1 MNKTILLIGSFDTK
15 GEEFS
20 YVRDLITANGLQTLL
35 LDTSVLGEPS
45 GVIPDISADQVAL
58 AGGSRDI
65 RDDSRRLIPDIS
77 ADQVALAGGSSLEEL
92 RRAGDRGTAVDVMIE
107 GVKKLVQQQY
117 EAGNFD
123 AVLSLG
129 GGAGTNVATAGMRE
143 LPVGVP
149 KVMVSTLASSDVS
162 AY

>member
-1 MNKTILLIGSFDTK
+1 MIKDK
-15 GEEFS
+15 GCQ
-20 YVRDLITANGLQTLL
+20 NLL
-35 LDTSVLGEPS
+35 LDTIGLGEPS
-45 GVIPDISADQVAL
+45 GD
-58 AGGSRDI
+58 
-65 RDDSRRLIPDIS
+65 IPDIS

-143 LPVGVP
+143 LPVGRSEEHTSELQSRGHLVCGLLLE
-149 KVMVSTLASSDVS
+149 KNK
-162 AY
+162 

>member
-58 AGGSRDI
+58 AGGS
-65 RDDSRRLIPDIS
+65 P
-77 ADQVALAGGSSLEEL
+77 LEEL

-123 AVLSLG
+123 AVLCLG
-129 GGAGTNVATAGMRE
+129 GGAGTNVATAGMRQ
-143 LPVGVP
+143 LPVGGP
-149 KVMVSTLASSDVS
+149 KVRVSTLAYLDVRALDSDKDLILMFSVMVI
-162 AY
+162 ARLKHIARR

>member
-1 MNKTILLIGSFDTK
+1 
-15 GEEFS
+15 
-20 YVRDLITANGLQTLL
+20 
-35 LDTSVLGEPS
+35 
-45 GVIPDISADQVAL
+45 
-58 AGGSRDI
+58 
-65 RDDSRRLIPDIS
+65 
-77 ADQVALAGGSSLEEL
+77 
-92 RRAGDRGTAVDVMIE
+92 MIE

-162 AY
+162 AYVGVKDITMMFSVTDIAGLNSISRRELANKTVAVCALSGK